1 MSINIRK
8 FEHEL
13 SSLLPRGINSLLPQN
28 AHSKNVAEMTRQV
41 ETLNDALKDKTSLI
55 FQNKL
60 VETQNKLKNG
70 QKDCTA
76 ELKELN
82 GSFFQDPASLL
93 KQAWDLVVNTVKAA
107 LGKEVVSRGELEGIT
122 TELKTT
128 PEDLAAA
135 KAIED
140 FIQLEKKRDLRK
152 KQLETLIG
160 IEKTGSEATS
170 VQDALVK
177 ERDALLKRQK
187 ELCGHYYGDAN
198 SLLDQAWKAYQNVP
212 TDNQYHKLEIERKSN
227 DATLFTLEQHLAF
240 PTSSDRTIEDL
251 TAECIAFE
259 IKTLEEKKKVESK
272 QAGVDLLA
280 TVTSVIGFVAGS
292 AGDAESTTEFFI

>member
-8 FEHEL
+8 IEHEL
-13 SSLLPRGINSLLPQN
+13 SSLLPQGINSLLPQN

-41 ETLNDALKDKTSLI
+41 ETLNDALKDKTSLT

-60 VETQNKLKNG
+60 VEAQNKLKNG

-76 ELKELN
+76 DLKELN

-128 PEDLAAA
+128 PEEPAAA
-135 KAIED
+135 KAIENY
-140 FIQLEKKRDLRK
+140 IQLENKRDLRK

-160 IEKTGSEATS
+160 IEKTGSAATS
-170 VQDALVK
+170 VQDSLVK
-177 ERDALLKRQK
+177 ERDALLTRQK

-198 SLLDQAWKAYQNVP
+198 SLLDQAWKTYLKVP

-227 DATLFTLEQHLAF
+227 DATLFTLERHLSF

-251 TAECIAFE
+251 TTQFIASE
-259 IKTLEEKKKVESK
+259 IKTLEEKKKVESE
-272 QAGVDLLA
+272 QAGVDLVA
-280 TVTSVIGFVAGS
+280 TALTVVNFVAGS
-292 AGDAESTTEFFI
+292 GEVESTTEFFI